1 MIDTTRLDIT
11 VFGQCRA
18 LIGQPTASVHVNVPT
33 TAAAVL
39 TAVCRQYPQLAPLEG
54 SLLVAVNEE
63 YARPDTPVCA
73 GDDVAVF
80 PPIAGG

>member
-1 MIDTTRLDIT
+1 MKLDIA

-18 LIGQPTASVHVNVPT
+18 LVGQATASVQVEVPT

-39 TAVCRQYPQLAPLEG
+39 AAVCRQYPQLAPLEG

-63 YARPDTPVCA
+63 YATAETPIRA